1 MSIKGQIYY
10 DLQAP
15 PVSPFEDG
23 IPQDIWDKAIDHWT
37 RRGIYEPSDEQITD
51 MCMEIWN
58 DESEWEREP

>member
-1 MSIKGQIYY
+1 MSINGQISY

-23 IPQDIWDKAIDHWT
+23 IPQDVWDKAIDRWA
-37 RRGIYEPSDEQITD
+37 RRGVYEPTDEQITD
-51 MCMEIWN
+51 MCMVVWN